1 MSFIKR
7 INKEIQLYQKDNF
20 TFPNLII
27 KPSEDLYIWYFIVY
41 DLKDTEYFGGVY
53 LGKVILPA
61 KYPFKAPDFQFLTP
75 SGRFEINKKLCTS
88 FTGYHQEL
96 YSPSWNIASM
106 CAGLIS
112 FMTDS
117 TDLIESQGIGKVS
130 STSEYKCAIAKQSID
145 YIKEN
150 KCIMEI
156 FNNYFIE
163 YFEILKLHDK
173 DSQDTKCT

>member
-1 MSFIKR
+1 MSFSKR
-7 INKEIQLYQKDNF
+7 LNKEMQLYQKDNF
-20 TFPNLII
+20 IFPNLILR
-27 KPSEDLYIWYFIVY
+27 PSDNLTIWYFIVY
-41 DLKDTEYFGGVY
+41 DLKDTEYDGGIY
-53 LGKVILPA
+53 LGKVILPP

-117 TDLIESQGIGKVS
+117 TDRPESKGIGGIS
-130 STSEYKCAIAKQSID
+130 STPEYKKSLADNSKD
-145 YIKEN
+145 YIKNN
-150 KCIMEI
+150 KCVFDI
-156 FNNYFIE
+156 FETYFKE
-163 YFEILKLHDK
+163 YYEILGL
-173 DSQDTKCT
+173 

>member
-1 MSFIKR
+1 MSTSFNKR
-7 INKEIQLYQKDNF
+7 LSKEVQLYKKDDF
-20 TFPNLII
+20 KFPNLIL
-27 KPSEDLYIWYFIVY
+27 KPSDNLEIWYFIVY
-41 DLKDTEYFGGVY
+41 DLKDTEYENGVY
-53 LGKVILPA
+53 LGKVILPP

-117 TDLIESQGIGKVS
+117 ADLIESKGIGGI
-130 STSEYKCAIAKQSID
+130 STNPEYKKEIANESRN
-145 YIKEN
+145 YIKNN
-150 KCIMEI
+150 KLISNI
-156 FNNYFIE
+156 FENYFKE
-163 YFEILKLHDK
+163 YYSILNIIPEI
-173 DSQDTKCT
+173 

>member
-1 MSFIKR
+1 MSSSFNKR
-7 INKEIQLYQKDNF
+7 LSKEIQLYQKDDF
-20 TFPNLII
+20 KFPNLIL
-27 KPSEDLYIWYFIVY
+27 KPSDNLEIWYFIVY
-41 DLKDTEYFGGVY
+41 DLKDTEYENGVY
-53 LGKVILPA
+53 LGKVILPP

-117 TDLIESQGIGKVS
+117 ADLIESKGIGGM
-130 STSEYKCAIAKQSID
+130 STTLEHKKEIADESRN
-145 YIKEN
+145 YIKNTKSISDIFEN
-150 KCIMEI
+150 HFK
-156 FNNYFIE
+156 E
-163 YFEILKLHDK
+163 YYDLLNLN
-173 DSQDTKCT
+173 

>member
-1 MSFIKR
+1 MSSSFNKR

-20 TFPNLII
+20 QFPNLLL
-27 KPSEDLYIWYFIVY
+27 KPSDNLGLWYFVVY
-41 DLKDTEYFGGVY
+41 DLKETDYESGIY
-53 LGKVILPA
+53 LGKVILPP

-117 TDLIESQGIGKVS
+117 TDRVESQGIGGL
-130 STSEYKCAIAKQSID
+130 STTSQVKKEFAENSKT
-145 YIKEN
+145 YIKN
-150 KCIMEI
+150 NPFVWDI
-156 FNNYFIE
+156 FETYFKE
-163 YFEILKLHDK
+163 FYDILELN
-173 DSQDTKCT
+173 

>member
-1 MSFIKR
+1 MSSSFNKR
-7 INKEIQLYQKDNF
+7 LSKEIQLYQKDNF
-20 TFPNLII
+20 KFPNLLL
-27 KPSEDLYIWYFIVY
+27 KPTDDLSLWYFVVY
-41 DLKDTEYFGGVY
+41 DLQDTDYEGGVY
-53 LGKVILPA
+53 LGKVMLPP

-117 TDLIESQGIGKVS
+117 TDKLESKGIGGMS
-130 STSEYKCAIAKQSID
+130 TTSEFKKQTAQESRN
-145 YIKEN
+145 YITTNMSVYNIFETYFKE
-150 KCIMEI
+150 
-156 FNNYFIE
+156 FYD
-163 YFEILKLHDK
+163 ILELNTL
-173 DSQDTKCT
+173 DTQ

>member
-1 MSFIKR
+1 MSFTKR
-7 INKEIQLYQKDNF
+7 LNKEIQLYQKDNF
-20 TFPNLII
+20 IFPNLILR
-27 KPSEDLYIWYFIVY
+27 PSDNLTIWYFIVY
-41 DLKDTEYFGGVY
+41 DLKATEYDGGIY
-53 LGKVILPA
+53 LGKVILPP

-117 TDLIESQGIGKVS
+117 TDHPESRGIGGIS
-130 STSEYKCAIAKQSID
+130 STPEYKKQIADNSKD
-145 YIKEN
+145 YIKNN
-150 KCIMEI
+150 KCVFDI
-156 FNNYFIE
+156 FETYFKE
-163 YFEILKLHDK
+163 YYEILRI
-173 DSQDTKCT
+173 

>member
-1 MSFIKR
+1 MSSSFNKR
-7 INKEIQLYQKDNF
+7 INKEIQLYQQDNF
-20 TFPNLII
+20 KFPNLIL
-27 KPSEDLYIWYFIVY
+27 KPSDNLELWYFVVY
-41 DLKDTEYFGGVY
+41 DLKDTEYEGGVY
-53 LGKVILPA
+53 LGKVMLPP

-117 TDLIESQGIGKVS
+117 TDRPESHGIGGMS
-130 STSEYKCAIAKQSID
+130 TTSEFKKETAKKSRE
-145 YIKEN
+145 YIRTN
-150 KCIMEI
+150 PFVYNI
-156 FNNYFIE
+156 FETHFNE
-163 YFEILKLHDK
+163 YYDLLELN
-173 DSQDTKCT
+173 

>member
-1 MSFIKR
+1 MSSSFNKR
-7 INKEIQLYQKDNF
+7 LSKEIQLYQKDNF
-20 TFPNLII
+20 KFPNLIL
-27 KPSEDLYIWYFIVY
+27 KPSEEDLRLWYFVVY
-41 DLKDTEYFGGVY
+41 DLKDTEYDNGIY
-53 LGKVILPA
+53 LGKVILPP

-117 TDLIESQGIGKVS
+117 INLIESKGIGGID
-130 STSEYKCAIAKQSID
+130 STSEYKKQIANDSKN
-145 YIKEN
+145 YIRKN
-150 KCIMEI
+150 KNI
-156 FNNYFIE
+156 FDIFENYFKE
-163 YFEILKLHDK
+163 YY
-173 DSQDTKCT
+173 DSLGLNEDR

>member
-1 MSFIKR
+1 MSTSFNKR
-7 INKEIQLYQKDNF
+7 LSKEVLLYKKDDF
-20 TFPNLII
+20 KFPNLIL
-27 KPSEDLYIWYFIVY
+27 KPSDNLEIWYFIVY
-41 DLKDTEYFGGVY
+41 DLKDTEYENGVY
-53 LGKVILPA
+53 LGKVILPP

-117 TDLIESQGIGKVS
+117 ADLIESKGIGGI
-130 STSEYKCAIAKQSID
+130 STTPEYKNEIANESRN
-145 YIKEN
+145 YIKNN
-150 KCIMEI
+150 KLISDI
-156 FNNYFIE
+156 FENYFKE
-163 YFEILKLHDK
+163 YYSILKILPDI
-173 DSQDTKCT
+173 

>member
-1 MSFIKR
+1 MSSSFNKR
-7 INKEIQLYQKDNF
+7 LAKEIQLYQKDNF
-20 TFPNLII
+20 KFPNLIL
-27 KPSEDLYIWYFIVY
+27 KPTEDNLALWYFVVY
-41 DLKDTEYFGGVY
+41 DLKDTDYENGVY
-53 LGKVILPA
+53 LGKVMLPP

-117 TDLIESQGIGKVS
+117 IDRIESKGIGGIS
-130 STSEYKCAIAKQSID
+130 STPEFKRETAKNSRD
-145 YIKEN
+145 YIKNN
-150 KCIMEI
+150 KHILDI
-156 FNNYFIE
+156 FETYFQE
-163 YFEILKLHDK
+163 YYDILELN
-173 DSQDTKCT
+173 

>member
-1 MSFIKR
+1 MSLSFNKR
-7 INKEIQLYQKDNF
+7 INKEIQLYEKDNF
-20 TFPNLII
+20 KFPNLLL
-27 KPSEDLYIWYFIVY
+27 KPTDNLEVWYFVVY
-41 DLKDTEYFGGVY
+41 DLKDTEYENGVY
-53 LGKVILPA
+53 LGKVNLPS

-117 TDLIESQGIGKVS
+117 TDHVESKGIGCLLT
-130 STSEYKCAIAKQSID
+130 TSEFKKETAKNSRHYIRNNPFVYNIFEKYFKD
-145 YIKEN
+145 YYDLLELN
-150 KCIMEI
+150 
-156 FNNYFIE
+156 
-163 YFEILKLHDK
+163 
-173 DSQDTKCT
+173 

>member
-1 MSFIKR
+1 MSSSFNKR

-20 TFPNLII
+20 KFPNLILQ
-27 KPSEDLYIWYFIVY
+27 PSNNLELWYFIVHDLQDTDY
-41 DLKDTEYFGGVY
+41 DKGVY
-53 LGKVILPA
+53 LGKVMLPP

-117 TDLIESQGIGKVS
+117 TDLIESKGIGGLNT
-130 STSEYKCAIAKQSID
+130 TSEVKKETAKKSRD
-145 YIKEN
+145 YIKN
-150 KCIMEI
+150 NPFVWNI
-156 FNNYFIE
+156 FETYFKE
-163 YFEILKLHDK
+163 YYDILELN
-173 DSQDTKCT
+173 